1 MKMTAKSFEGEN
13 GFTLMELMIVVV
25 IIGILAGLAV
35 PLYNGI
41 QLRAK
46 KAVGED
52 NALMLNDAVKQL
64 TSLERMARQSSLGRD
79 PFNGADIDHHNV
91 LMKYIGYTD
100 REKEIKY
107 VEWKTDASI
116 ALDNSLGCYV
126 LQQAFDEN
134 GLSIPE

>member
-1 MKMTAKSFEGEN
+1 MGKACFKALEGHYFDES
-13 GFTLMELMIVVV
+13 TVVVV
-25 IIGILAGLAV
+25 ITGILVGLAV
-35 PLYNGI
+35 PLYDGI

-52 NALMLNDAVKQL
+52 NALLLNDAVKQL
-64 TSLERMARQSSLGRD
+64 TSLERMARQSSLGGD
-79 PFNGADIDHHNV
+79 PFNGVDIDHHNI
-91 LMKYIGYTD
+91 LMEYIGYTD